1 MPKTLRALSKLRF
14 KTECNCRPVFRD
26 QLVIGYFHAV
36 RCSVA
41 NDSETQVCFRGGSVT
56 ASQGKD
62 RYALAYYM
70 QQAWLGLCTDIG
82 GLLCCLLLYRAGV

>member
-1 MPKTLRALSKLRF
+1 M
-14 KTECNCRPVFRD
+14 FRD

-70 QQAWLGLCTDIG
+70 QQAWLGLCTDIWGSTLLSATIQG
-82 GLLCCLLLYRAGV
+82 GGIEILWIVSTCSLEFYQGG